1 MVTTSN
7 TVYSLVSEL
16 VTVLAASCHNLAHL
30 EVKFCLP
37 LSVTDLRSLS
47 SGCPKLRTLNLE
59 GTGERE
65 AKSYSSGIFIV
76 IQDELDIS
84 NER

>member
-1 MVTTSN
+1 MVNTSN
-7 TVYSLVSEL
+7 TVFLLVSEL

-47 SGCPKLRTLNLE
+47 LVN
-59 GTGERE
+59 TGH
-65 AKSYSSGIFIV
+65 V
-76 IQDELDIS
+76 I
-84 NER
+84 

>member
-1 MVTTSN
+1 M
-7 TVYSLVSEL
+7 VSEL

-59 GTGERE
+59 GTGERQLSE
-65 AKSYSSGIFIV
+65 KQSPTHLASS
-76 IQDELDIS
+76 LLS
-84 NER
+84 KMS